1 MNTLLLIALV
11 VVLLALRQNIV
22 LLLAVVAAVV
32 HTFFVSRSAAE
43 FLIQDFWFAVDRET
57 LLAIPMF
64 ILAGAVMTRGT
75 IARRIIDLVIALTR
89 PVRGGLGLAGILSCG
104 AFAAISGSSV
114 VTMLAVGAIM
124 YPALLREGYDKKIA
138 LGSMAAGGTLGI
150 IIPPSIP
157 LLLYGMST
165 DTSVVDL
172 FIAGVGPGLLLMVA
186 MAAYVLWKSRHL
198 APSQLDF
205 SEITVALKRGGWA
218 IMMPVILLGG
228 IYSGKFTPTEAAA
241 VSLLYALIV
250 ELFIHREMNLRDY
263 GTVALSTVVMSG
275 IITPIF
281 AIASSLN
288 NVIAIEGYPQ
298 ALTAFIK
305 QYIHSG
311 WGMMLAINIILLMV
325 GTVMESF
332 SAIVIFAPLFLPLVT
347 GYGFDPVHFGIVMI
361 VNLEIGYL
369 TPPVGLNIIVG
380 SLAFKEPFA
389 FMVRAVLPFIVLM
402 IVSLAIITAVPS
414 ISLWLVGALH

>member
-1 MNTLLLIALV
+1 MTVFLLIVLV
-11 VVLLALRQNIV
+11 VVLLALRQNVV
-22 LLLAVVAAVV
+22 LILAVVAAAV
-32 HTFFVSRSAAE
+32 HTFFVSRSAIE
-43 FLIQDFWFAVDRET
+43 FLIQDIWFSVDRET

-64 ILAGAVMTRGT
+64 ILAGAVMTRGS

-124 YPALLREGYDKKIA
+124 YPALLSEGYDKKVA
-138 LGSMAAGGTLGI
+138 LGSMTAGGTLGI

-172 FIAGVGPGLLLMVA
+172 FVAGVGPGLLLIVV

-198 APSQLDF
+198 SPRQLDLA
-205 SEITVALKRGGWA
+205 EVRGALRRGGWA

-228 IYSGKFTPTEAAA
+228 IYSGRFTPTEAAA

-250 ELFIHREMNLRDY
+250 ELFIHREMNVRDY
-263 GTVALSTVVMSG
+263 GTVALATVIMSG

-281 AIASSLN
+281 AFASSLN

-298 ALTAFIK
+298 ALTAFVK

-311 WGMMLAINIILLMV
+311 WGMMLTINIILLFV
-325 GTVMESF
+325 GCIMESF

-380 SLAFKEPFA
+380 SVAFKEPFRL
-389 FMVRAVLPFIVLM
+389 MVSAVIPYIALM
-402 IVSLAIITAVPS
+402 MGALAVISAVPQ
-414 ISLWLVGALH
+414 ISLWLVRVLH